1 MKLKKII
8 NILTTS
14 SIILTQNLAYANN
27 MQVYGNDVVH
37 TSPTQQIP
45 DAINYQKLNASRSCT
60 PAELLVNNG
69 AKTSC
74 NVCDKDQVN
83 IVLTDSGQN
92 RQLMRKYGGI
102 LVTSDV
108 AQKYNNNYNEYV
120 SASNSRNGINNQNLA
135 TNNNTNALSGSR
147 YNVRNAGTYSNS
159 RNTSYSILFTGYR
172 LKGQHPTFKPIN
184 NRTVCETIRPA
195 KVSSGDS
202 KFNDF
207 KTLAG
212 AGLLAI
218 GGKTLSGSMNGVITS
233 PNGGGANIGGGGGA
247 SVGGGMGLSAPATES
262 FACLEYYT
270 NTNTSMSGG
279 DHLRANQTMSQKC
292 QQPMQTFYNTKMDE
306 IYCYGYPCDGIADGA
321 FKPTTIALRYMY
333 LMTNPYIMYGQ
344 TLAQSAR
351 IASSRPMMMM
361 GF

>member
-8 NILTTS
+8 SIFAAS
-14 SIILTQNLAYANN
+14 SIILAQNLSYANN
-27 MQVYGNDVVH
+27 MQTYGNDVVH
-37 TSPTQQIP
+37 TTPTQQIP
-45 DAINYQKLNASRSCT
+45 DAINYQKMNASRACT
-60 PAELLVNNG
+60 PAELLLSNG

-108 AQKYNNNYNEYV
+108 AQKYNNNYNEYIT
-120 SASNSRNGINNQNLA
+120 ASNSRNNTNNINSQSSVINNNGTLTLRYNA
-135 TNNNTNALSGSR
+135 NNN
-147 YNVRNAGTYSNS
+147 GTYYNN
-159 RNTSYSILFTGYR
+159 RNISYSILFTGYR
-172 LKGQHPTFKPIN
+172 LKGQHPIFKPIN

-233 PNGGGANIGGGGGA
+233 PNGGGANIGGGGA

-262 FACLEYYT
+262 FVCLEYYT

-344 TLAQSAR
+344 TLPQSAR